1 MPKYNQ
7 YPQASAPKKEKSKI
21 HPVWRGIGCI
31 MIVVIPLISYLAA
44 SFIINNRSEFSWVL
58 IPQDIVFVQMS
69 DPLFWVKILYAVII
83 AMALFLLIGIITFV
97 IDRFFGPPKRGKYD
111 VK

>member
-7 YPQASAPKKEKSKI
+7 YQGVTAPKKEKQKI

-31 MIVVIPLISYLAA
+31 MVVVIPLLSYFAA
-44 SFIINNRSEFSWVL
+44 NFLIKSRDVLTWVL
-58 IPQDIVFVQMS
+58 IPQDLVFAQLK
-69 DPLFWVKILYAVII
+69 DPLFWVKTFYTVII
-83 AMALFLLIGIITFV
+83 AFILFLIMGVITFV
-97 IDRFFGPPKRGKYD
+97 IDKFLGPSKRGPYD